1 MPYEKHHMRLVRLMD
16 TLLET
21 LERDPDFR
29 SFHLDGQTIIL
40 EDYLQVRPEKRE
52 ELRKRIQEGRLIIG
66 PWYILQDEFLTSS
79 ESNVRNLLVGHR
91 DAKQYG
97 PVAKIG
103 YFPDSFGNMGQAPQL
118 IAQAGI
124 NVAVFGR
131 GVKPVGADNT
141 VQELDHYESP
151 YSEMIWRSPDGT
163 EVLGVLFANWYHN
176 GMEVPVNPEEA
187 RRYWDGRIAAVQRFA
202 STNHLLFMNGCDH
215 QPVQTD
221 LSAALTTARNLYPD
235 LVFIHSSF
243 PEYIAA
249 LEKAVDRSK
258 LAVIEGELRSQR
270 TDGWTTLVNTASS
283 RVYIKQANQR
293 CQTLLEKVAE
303 PLAAFAHAHGHAYPH
318 AMLNY
323 AWKTLMQNHP
333 HDSICGCSVDE
344 VHREMMTRFAKAEH
358 VADTIIEEAAQAL
371 AAQID
376 TSAFAAYEGA
386 VPFVVFNTSGTERS
400 GAVTVELNVDTRSL
414 YDPSPEGAAAA
425 LAAKPLPA
433 GYVVDHLGN
442 VTAAVSKD
450 LGVRFDY
457 TLPDDRFRQPFMARK
472 LEVTVDARQVPA
484 LGYRVYAWVPG
495 EPGASADAESLVSG
509 PRTLEN
515 SRLRAAIRE
524 DGTVDLLHKATGREY
539 TGLNAYENTG
549 DIGNE
554 YIYKQDSGNAALTTR
569 GLQARIELV
578 EDTPMRAAFEIV
590 HEWAIPASADAR
602 LQEEIETMVP
612 LTRRQ
617 AGRSGETVP
626 FVIRTRVILERDAD
640 RLQFRTTV
648 NNQAKDHRLRA
659 LFPTDIASDVHY
671 ADSIFEIA
679 KRNNV
684 PAPEWKNPSN
694 CQHQQAFVA
703 VDHDQEGLL
712 VANIGLNEY
721 EVLRDGRNTI
731 AVTLLRAVGE
741 LGDWGVFRTPEA
753 QCQGEYT
760 LEYAVIPYAGSQ
772 ARYRA
777 AKEAYQWQIPW
788 TAAQAGVQ
796 EGDLP
801 AEHAWMSW
809 SGDTLALSAVK
820 RNEDTNDLIVRWYN
834 LAAEPAELS
843 VYAPQ
848 GSRQLYLSN
857 VLEEERGTKWP
868 CDRQSAVA
876 IEVKPAEIIT
886 VGIR

>member
-1 MPYEKHHMRLVRLMD
+1 
-16 TLLET
+16 
-21 LERDPDFR
+21 
-29 SFHLDGQTIIL
+29 
-40 EDYLQVRPEKRE
+40 
-52 ELRKRIQEGRLIIG
+52 
-66 PWYILQDEFLTSS
+66 
-79 ESNVRNLLVGHR
+79 
-91 DAKQYG
+91 
-97 PVAKIG
+97 
-103 YFPDSFGNMGQAPQL
+103 
-118 IAQAGI
+118 
-124 NVAVFGR
+124 
-131 GVKPVGADNT
+131 
-141 VQELDHYESP
+141 
-151 YSEMIWRSPDGT
+151 
-163 EVLGVLFANWYHN
+163 
-176 GMEVPVNPEEA
+176 
-187 RRYWDGRIAAVQRFA
+187 
-202 STNHLLFMNGCDH
+202 
-215 QPVQTD
+215 
-221 LSAALTTARNLYPD
+221 
-235 LVFIHSSF
+235 
-243 PEYIAA
+243 
-249 LEKAVDRSK
+249 
-258 LAVIEGELRSQR
+258 
-270 TDGWTTLVNTASS
+270 
-283 RVYIKQANQR
+283 
-293 CQTLLEKVAE
+293 
-303 PLAAFAHAHGHAYPH
+303 
-318 AMLNY
+318 
-323 AWKTLMQNHP
+323 
-333 HDSICGCSVDE
+333 
-344 VHREMMTRFAKAEH
+344 
-358 VADTIIEEAAQAL
+358 
-371 AAQID
+371 
-376 TSAFAAYEGA
+376 
-386 VPFVVFNTSGTERS
+386 
-400 GAVTVELNVDTRSL
+400 
-414 YDPSPEGAAAA
+414 
-425 LAAKPLPA
+425 
-433 GYVVDHLGN
+433 
-442 VTAAVSKD
+442 
-450 LGVRFDY
+450 
-457 TLPDDRFRQPFMARK
+457 
-472 LEVTVDARQVPA
+472 
-484 LGYRVYAWVPG
+484 
-495 EPGASADAESLVSG
+495 
-509 PRTLEN
+509 LEN

-617 AGRSGETVP
+617 AGRSSETVP